1 MSKSKEQMALDGFF
15 GTEANKPA
23 YLPTPYV
30 DSQTGQVC
38 FACWQ
43 PQECK
48 QRRHAD
54 SLTCIHYVAEA
65 HGCTLTGLCITALQ
79 RHIRAYQDKLDQLEA
94 ER

>member
-15 GTEANKPA
+15 GTEKPT

-38 FACWQ
+38 FACWT